1 MTSLRDRLEAKQR
14 RRRIV
19 PIQVSDPSQD
29 QAAWVGVAAAL
40 EAERRKDEP
49 DPKML
54 ANLQNQL
61 DAAEARTHD
70 HYVDVELQALP
81 AADWETAQ
89 AEWVDDDGDMVWA
102 VALAPLLE
110 ASCVDE
116 DLRDAGWWR
125 EQMARDSWSEGD
137 THALRGALL
146 ELNVYAVESR
156 APKD

>member
-1 MTSLRDRLEAKQR
+1 VTSIRERLEAKQR

-29 QAAWVGVAAAL
+29 HTTWMGVAAAL
-40 EAERRKDEP
+40 EVERRKDEP

-54 ANLQNQL
+54 ENLQTQL
-61 DAAEARTHD
+61 DAAETRARD

-81 AADWETAQ
+81 AAEWEAAQ
-89 AEWVDDDGDMVWA
+89 AEWVDEDGDMTWA

-110 ASCVDE
+110 VSCVDE
-116 DLRDAGWWR
+116 ELRDAGWWR
-125 EQMARDSWSEGD
+125 DQMSRDSWSEGD
-137 THALRGALL
+137 THALRAALL